1 MTLYLVTNERGKIS
15 KSQTKISGARNAVSK
30 YKDRL
35 GCEARVSLE
44 TRAWMNELC
53 EREIEREK
61 DRERDR
67 ESETPCFKSIRTWV
81 ISAKGRP
88 RSHVF
93 GRHVTAQSD
102 VITQAK
108 SQNVVTFCCRVNFT
122 VTLHLIYITC
132 LSKLVSKEVQRG
144 WWQSEFVS
152 PFSVNSPAFSLLR
165 VETFK

>member
-1 MTLYLVTNERGKIS
+1 
-15 KSQTKISGARNAVSK
+15 
-30 YKDRL
+30 
-35 GCEARVSLE
+35 
-44 TRAWMNELC
+44 MNELC

-144 WWQSEFVS
+144 W
-152 PFSVNSPAFSLLR
+152 
-165 VETFK
+165 